1 MSIDGG
7 SKRERSASPEF
18 NEAHVQRL
26 MADVRE
32 FRKQYSWRIAMQKA
46 LDQFSDYKEGRK
58 RSAMLKEL
66 GRRFGE
72 RGGTPA
78 AKPKTRDTEPKPAN
92 SPDPKWN
99 QPSLPW

>member
-7 SKRERSASPEF
+7 PRREQNASPEF
-18 NEAHVQRL
+18 NEAHVQQL
-26 MADVRE
+26 MADVRV
-32 FRKQYSWRIAMQKA
+32 FRKQYSWRVAMQKA

-72 RGGTPA
+72 RGAPV
-78 AKPKTRDTEPKPAN
+78 AKPKSRKPDPKPITK
-92 SPDPKWN
+92 PDPKWN